1 MVGEGVKVDFAKDV
15 DWGAYGSSL
24 LAFVHWQLG
33 EVDRARQMIEQAKAR
48 ADASHDVFTLAA
60 MYSFRVIWEALR
72 GDAEG
77 TQRDAE
83 TLAEISA
90 MLGVPVFS
98 IQATMLRGWARA
110 QQGDRKAGLKELR
123 QGLADSVE
131 QKALLAL
138 QFYEGL
144 LAELEAEGG
153 SADSAL
159 ARIDEG
165 RRSPSR
171 LANVGPTP
179 SCTHPRRHPLER

>member
-48 ADASHDVFTLAA
+48 ADASHDVFTLAT
-60 MYSFRVIWEALR
+60 MYSFRLILEALR

-77 TQRDAE
+77 TLRDAE
-83 TLAEISA
+83 TLADLSA

-98 IQATMLRGWARA
+98 VQPTMLRGWARA
-110 QQGDRKAGLKELR
+110 QRGDRKAGLKELR